1 MHALDMNAA
10 RQNPYAALL
19 TRSEE
24 RVENLECRTANL
36 SEVSAEERATA
47 MMVHEVT
54 QPVTAAIN
62 YLATAEK
69 LMSNDGDLAHVQGL
83 DAVRHAQHCL
93 ERTGSL
99 LRSVREIAAN
109 RPLRALPHDLAE
121 IVADV
126 MEMFSGETDI
136 ITEIEISP
144 NAARVIG
151 DGVQI
156 AQVLFNLVRNARE
169 ATEGQNKPR
178 LRIMSRTF
186 TDERVEVRV
195 EDNGPGLPLATQIR
209 LFSPLPSMKLS
220 GAGIGLSICSE
231 IIKRHEG
238 LIWMVPLKQGS
249 AFCFTL
255 RAPALA

>member
-1 MHALDMNAA
+1 MNALHINA
-10 RQNPYAALL
+10 VREKPNAALL
-19 TRSEE
+19 IAREE
-24 RVENLECRTANL
+24 RVEELECRAVHL
-36 SEVSAEERATA
+36 SEVATAERATA
-47 MMVHEVT
+47 MMVHEVS

-69 LMSNDGDLAHVQGL
+69 LMLIDSCLSHVQGL

-99 LRSVREIAAN
+99 LRSVRDVAAE
-109 RPLRALPHDLAE
+109 RPPHALPHDLAE

-126 MEMFSGETDI
+126 MEMFTGENDI
-136 ITEIEISP
+136 ATEIEISP
-144 NAARVIG
+144 NASRVMG

-156 AQVLFNLVRNARE
+156 GQVLSNLVRNARE
-169 ATEGQNKPR
+169 ATEGQGTRR
-178 LRIMSRTF
+178 LRIVSRTF

-195 EDNGPGLPLATQIR
+195 EDNGPGIPLATQMR
-209 LFSPLPSMKLS
+209 LFSPLPSTKLS
-220 GAGIGLSICSE
+220 GAGIGLSICSA
-231 IIKRHEG
+231 IIKQHQG

-255 RAPALA
+255 RAPAID